1 MKKVNFDNY
10 AHNYDQILQKQHKS
24 FGDISYYSE
33 YKVRI
38 LTKFFDSNKKMNI
51 LEYGCG
57 IGRNLKY
64 FKKYFPN
71 SSLYAT
77 DISKESLSI
86 AEKEYADVNFFEL
99 ENVSKY
105 CNFFDLIFIAGVYHH
120 ILPED
125 RMQAT
130 NTIYNLCKAGG
141 NIVVFE
147 HNPFNP
153 LTKKMVRECEFD
165 ADAVLLSKSET
176 IDIFERVDLSI
187 VKSGYT
193 LFIPSKLKELS
204 IVANMLGW

>member
-1 MKKVNFDNY
+1 
-10 AHNYDQILQKQHKS
+10 
-24 FGDISYYSE
+24 
-33 YKVRI
+33 
-38 LTKFFDSNKKMNI
+38 
-51 LEYGCG
+51 
-57 IGRNLKY
+57 
-64 FKKYFPN
+64 
-71 SSLYAT
+71 
-77 DISKESLSI
+77 
-86 AEKEYADVNFFEL
+86 
-99 ENVSKY
+99 
-105 CNFFDLIFIAGVYHH
+105 
-120 ILPED
+120 
-125 RMQAT
+125 
-130 NTIYNLCKAGG
+130 LCKAGG